1 MRKLSPA
8 GSVGAAAESREARP
22 EKEASEACVCAE
34 EAREL
39 LAFGEELLAVGE
51 LLPSRGELRIK
62 TFPLQLYV

>member
-1 MRKLSPA
+1 MRKLS
-8 GSVGAAAESREARP
+8 GSVGAAAEGCEARP
-22 EKEASEACVCAE
+22 EKDTSEACVFAE

-39 LAFGEELLAVGE
+39 LAVGEELLAVGE